1 MPNCTVILSRVAL
14 ATLIA
19 GAALVPLALGA
30 EAQTA
35 APAAQAGRVAAV
47 GRYDPARSLE
57 SRIAQMKTELNIS
70 DAQAPQFERVAEAM
84 RGNAKEMAQL
94 RQEERTSRGQPQ
106 SAIDLLAARQ
116 RYDALRAAEAQR
128 LLDAFTPLYQNLT
141 DAQKKTADA
150 LLAPHPRR
158 PT

>member
-1 MPNCTVILSRVAL
+1 MSTSTSILPRLAF
-14 ATLIA
+14 ATLVA
-19 GAALVPLALGA
+19 GVALVPLAA
-30 EAQTA
+30 AQTA
-35 APAAQAGRVAAV
+35 APAAQAGKVAAR
-47 GRYDPARSLE
+47 GNYDPARSLE

-94 RQEERTSRGQPQ
+94 RQEERASGAKPQ

-116 RYDALRAAEAQR
+116 HYDAVRAAEAQR
-128 LLDAFTPLYQNLT
+128 LLDAFTPLYQTLS

-158 PT
+158 RA